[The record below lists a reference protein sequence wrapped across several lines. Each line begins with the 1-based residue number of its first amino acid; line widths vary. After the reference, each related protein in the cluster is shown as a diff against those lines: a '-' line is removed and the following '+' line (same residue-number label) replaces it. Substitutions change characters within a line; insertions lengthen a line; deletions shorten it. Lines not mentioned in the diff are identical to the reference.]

1 MRAERASGPI
11 VGSPSPDDP
20 VFEVSFWSRCDGLD
34 DVPEDE
40 RGYQEEPWHV
50 RDADIDQVLAWA
62 RAEVGDSRT
71 FTIYLAPYEHEGN
84 HQPSRW
90 LYGINP
96 TIPTNADGGTY
107 TLATPELVDD
117 PRLDLFVLPP
127 RLNRYRR
134 RQRWIHK
141 AERLRSAVRRSARIT
156 RRLTGR

>member
-1 MRAERASGPI
+1 
-11 VGSPSPDDP
+11 
-20 VFEVSFWSRCDGLD
+20 
-34 DVPEDE
+34 
-40 RGYQEEPWHV
+40 V
-50 RDADIDQVLAWA
+50 RRADIDQVLAWA

-71 FTIYLAPYEHEGN
+71 FTIYLAPHEHEAN

-90 LYGINP
+90 LYWINP

-107 TLATPELVDD
+107 TLVTPELVDNN

-134 RQRWIHK
+134 RQRWIRK

-156 RRLTGR
+156 RRLRGR